1 MVIPPAK
8 KMPSVDQLD
17 PSFRGINEDVPQ
29 ALKDPVEVQK
39 LLLTEQM
46 KSAEARS
53 SFDYLMEEY
62 QNVKS
67 RLSAQNSPEE
77 LSRKASK
84 QSAKK

>member
-1 MVIPPAK
+1 MYCAIISNYFSEGKISVIPPAK

-46 KSAEARS
+46 KSAEARVN
-53 SFDYLMEEY
+53 D
-62 QNVKS
+62 KS
-67 RLSAQNSPEE
+67 GSLCKYFEF
-77 LSRKASK
+77 SRAST
-84 QSAKK
+84 S